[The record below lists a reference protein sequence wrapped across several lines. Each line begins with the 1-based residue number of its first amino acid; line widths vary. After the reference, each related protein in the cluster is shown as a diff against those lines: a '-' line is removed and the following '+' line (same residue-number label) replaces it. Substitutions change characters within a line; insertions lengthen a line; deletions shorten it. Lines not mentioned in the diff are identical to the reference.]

1 MRKRYL
7 WLIAVAVFLLVAALV
22 LVSCGSSSTTTTA
35 ATAGPT
41 TTSGGS
47 TTTAAGA
54 IDAAALY
61 TQDCAGCHKSLPGGS
76 ADDVKAAI
84 ESGKGDM
91 PSLSDKL
98 SAAQIAAL
106 AAWVANG
113 GK

>member
-7 WLIAVAVFLLVAALV
+7 WLIAVAVLLLVAALV
-22 LVSCGSSSTTTTA
+22 LVSCGSNSTTTTA
-35 ATAGPT
+35 APAGPT

-47 TTTAAGA
+47 ATTAAGA
-54 IDAAALY
+54 VDAAALY
-61 TQDCAGCHKSLPGGS
+61 TQYCAGCHKSTPSGS
-76 ADDVKAAI
+76 ADDVKTAI
-84 ESGKGDM
+84 QNGKGDM

-106 AAWVANG
+106 ATWVANG